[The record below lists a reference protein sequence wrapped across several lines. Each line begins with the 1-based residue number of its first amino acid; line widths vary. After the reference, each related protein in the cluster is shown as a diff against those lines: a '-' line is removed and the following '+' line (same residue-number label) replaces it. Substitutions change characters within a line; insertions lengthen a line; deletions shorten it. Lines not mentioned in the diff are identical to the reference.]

1 MAPSPS
7 LQGFPGRRIAINNNA
22 GSVVLLPLVDRIE
35 NEYQEMRDLLLRAG
49 MTGLNLAVI
58 IHEVERGI
66 RSIYEAAKAGSAV
79 ALVEQQ
85 SRS

>member
-35 NEYQEMRDLLLRAG
+35 NEYQEMRDLLLRRAG
-49 MTGLNLAVI
+49 ILNLAVI